1 MHRYMY
7 ITTDKREKASYLFAL
22 CYTVELHNS
31 NSEDTK
37 NMEASFVTFYTTV
50 FPFLKSGRK
59 INKTEREKRD
69 IEGK

>member
-1 MHRYMY
+1 MY
-7 ITTDKREKASYLFAL
+7 VTTDKREKASYYLFAL

-31 NSEDTK
+31 NSEDKK
-37 NMEASFVTFYTTV
+37 NMEVSFVTFYTTV

-69 IEGK
+69 IESKWK